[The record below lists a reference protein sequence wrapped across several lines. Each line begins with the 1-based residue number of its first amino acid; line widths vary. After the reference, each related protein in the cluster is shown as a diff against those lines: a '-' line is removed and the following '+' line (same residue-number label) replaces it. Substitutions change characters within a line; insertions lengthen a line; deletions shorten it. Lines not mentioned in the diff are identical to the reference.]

1 MTKGNKGYE
10 GAKTTLSKSEK
21 HEKTQIHNNL
31 KSWQLHRL
39 LLLLLHD
46 IGDPI
51 RVCLLSVLV
60 FSKTT
65 ASLFNNSS
73 YNCISN
79 IASLSFKVF
88 EDSTYTNGKLMT

>member
-21 HEKTQIHNNL
+21 HEKTQLHNNL
-31 KSWQLHRL
+31 KSWKLHRL

-51 RVCLLSVLV
+51 RVFLLSVLV

-65 ASLFNNSS
+65 ASLFDNLS
-73 YNCISN
+73 YNCVSN
-79 IASLSFKVF
+79 ITSVSFKVF
-88 EDSTYTNGKLMT
+88 EHSTYTNGKVMT

>member
-10 GAKTTLSKSEK
+10 GAKTTLSKREK
-21 HEKTQIHNNL
+21 HEKTQLHNNL
-31 KSWQLHRL
+31 KSWQLQR

-51 RVCLLSVLV
+51 RVCLLSALV

-88 EDSTYTNGKLMT
+88 EDSTYTNGKVMT